1 MGLGPNLPIL
11 SHGLILS
18 HVGYPIGYP
27 ISFRPVATI
36 LIFIIFKVVYI
47 LK

>member
-11 SHGLILS
+11 SYGPILS

-27 ISFRPVATI
+27 ISFRLVLSP
-36 LIFIIFKVVYI
+36 IF
-47 LK
+47 